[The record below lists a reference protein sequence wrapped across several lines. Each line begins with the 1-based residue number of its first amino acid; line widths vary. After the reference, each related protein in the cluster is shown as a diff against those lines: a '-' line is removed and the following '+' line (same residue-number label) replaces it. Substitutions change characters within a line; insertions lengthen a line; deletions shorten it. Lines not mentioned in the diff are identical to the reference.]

1 MIGDT
6 SPLDR
11 RADDLTFLREAA
23 RDLRSVGAVAP
34 SAEALARA
42 LVWPV
47 RSHPARPMAVL
58 EVGAGTGAVTRHLL
72 PELPRGSRLDVVE
85 ANPRFT
91 GRLRRIKRESC
102 LLADR
107 ALTVEIHETV
117 VEEFD
122 VGQRYDVII
131 SGLPLTNFAPG
142 DVEAIMS
149 RLMALLHRGGTL
161 TYFAYFGTRI
171 PRAIV
176 GSRTER
182 RRLAAVDEVMN
193 AYQHLYGAG
202 QHKVWANLP
211 PARVWRLHRPARGH
225 AEGLDAT
232 AVRR

>member
-72 PELPRGSRLDVVE
+72 PELPAEAASTWWRPIRVSPAGCVGSS
-85 ANPRFT
+85 A
-91 GRLRRIKRESC
+91 SC